1 MTENKKPL
9 IILTGPTA
17 VGKTS
22 ASIGLAKSLGCEIIS
37 ADSMQVY
44 KYMDIGTAKI
54 TVDEMQGIKHYLIDV
69 LMPDDEFS
77 IAVFQK
83 MAKEAM
89 AEIYSKGKMPILVG
103 GTGFYVNGLIYDNDF
118 TPGEKDDKMRL
129 ELEKE
134 AEEKGNDYVHD
145 ILKELDPEYAK
156 TVHPNNLKR
165 VIRAIEYCRDTGEK
179 FSDYN
184 ARERLREPAYDV
196 KNFIL
201 NMDREV
207 LYNRIEK
214 RIDIMIENGLVNEV
228 KSLMDKYPTNLVS
241 MKGLGY
247 KEIIGYLKG
256 EYSLDEAIYIL
267 KRDTRHFAR
276 RQLTWFKHQS
286 NGEWVD
292 VLDFDS
298 PQSVAQYIA
307 DKINKE
313 N

>member
-1 MTENKKPL
+1 MKFPL
-9 IILTGPTA
+9 ITISGPTA
-17 VGKTS
+17 CGKTAVS
-22 ASIGLAKSLGCEIIS
+22 VELAKIINGEIIS

-54 TVDEMQGIKHYLIDV
+54 TEEEKQGIKHYLIDD
-69 LMPDDEFS
+69 LYPNEEFS

-83 MAKEAM
+83 MAKEALS
-89 AEIYSKGKMPILVG
+89 EIYNKEKMPILVG

-118 TPGEKDDKMRL
+118 TPGEKDNKMRL

-134 AEEKGNDYVHD
+134 ATEKGNEYVHN
-145 ILKELDPEYAK
+145 ILMELDPEYAE
-156 TVHPNNLKR
+156 TVHPNNVKR

-179 FSDYN
+179 FSEYN
-184 ARERLREPAYDV
+184 AREKMREPAYDV
-196 KNFIL
+196 KSFIL
-201 NMDREV
+201 NMDRDL
-207 LYNRIEK
+207 LYDRIEK
-214 RIDIMIENGLVNEV
+214 RVDIMIKNGLVKEV
-228 KSLMDKYPTNLVS
+228 SNLMEKYPTNLVS

-256 EYSLDEAIYIL
+256 EYSLEEAIYIL

-286 NGEWVD
+286 NGMWVD
-292 VLDFDS
+292 MNNFNS
-298 PQSVAQYIA
+298 PMAVAEFIA
-307 DKINKE
+307 NEITKE

>member
-1 MTENKKPL
+1 MKSPL
-9 IILTGPTA
+9 ITISGPTA
-17 VGKTS
+17 CGKTAVS
-22 ASIGLAKSLGCEIIS
+22 VELANIINGEIIS

-54 TVDEMQGIKHYLIDV
+54 TEEEKKGVKHYLIDA
-69 LMPDDEFS
+69 LYPDEEFS

-83 MAKEAM
+83 MAKEALS
-89 AEIYSKGKMPILVG
+89 EIYTAGKMPILVG

-118 TPGEKDDKMRL
+118 TPGEKDDKMRK
-129 ELEKE
+129 ELEKT
-134 AEEKGNDYVHD
+134 AEEKGNDYVHN
-145 ILKELDPEYAK
+145 ILKELDPEYAE
-156 TVHPNNLKR
+156 TVHPNNVKR
-165 VIRAIEYCRDTGEK
+165 VIRAIEYCKDTGEK
-179 FSDYN
+179 FSQYN

-201 NMDREV
+201 NMDREL

-214 RIDIMIENGLVNEV
+214 RIDIMIEMGLVDEV
-228 KSLMDKYPTNLVS
+228 KNLMDKYPTNLVS

-276 RQLTWFKHQS
+276 RQLTWFRHQS
-286 NGEWVD
+286 NGIWINME
-292 VLDFDS
+292 DFES
-298 PQSVAQYIA
+298 PKNVAEFIA
-307 DKINKE
+307 NEISKE
-313 N
+313 K

>member
-1 MTENKKPL
+1 MKSPL
-9 IILTGPTA
+9 ITISGPTA
-17 VGKTS
+17 CGKTS
-22 ASIGLAKSLGCEIIS
+22 VSVELAKIINGEIIS

-54 TVDEMQGIKHYLIDV
+54 TEEEKQGIKHYLIDD
-69 LMPDDEFS
+69 LYPDEEFS

-83 MAKEAM
+83 MAKKAM
-89 AEIYSKGKMPILVG
+89 SEIYAKGKMPILVG

-118 TPGEKDDKMRL
+118 SPGEKDNKMRL

-134 AEEKGNDYVHD
+134 AKEKGNEYIYN
-145 ILKELDPEYAK
+145 ILKVLDPEYAE
-156 TVHPNNLKR
+156 TVHPNNVKR

-179 FSDYN
+179 FSEYN

-196 KNFIL
+196 KSFIL
-201 NMDREV
+201 NMDREL
-207 LYNRIEK
+207 LYKRIEK
-214 RIDIMIENGLVNEV
+214 RIDIMVENGLVNEV
-228 KSLMDKYPTNLVS
+228 KDLIEKYPTNLVS

-286 NGEWVD
+286 DGIWID
-292 VLDFDS
+292 MLDYES
-298 PQSVAQYIA
+298 PKAVAEYIA
-307 DKINKE
+307 KEITKE

>member
-1 MTENKKPL
+1 MKSPL
-9 IILTGPTA
+9 ITISGPTA
-17 VGKTS
+17 CGKTAVS
-22 ASIGLAKSLGCEIIS
+22 VELAKIINGEIIS

-214 RIDIMIENGLVNEV
+214 RIDMMIENGLVNEV

-298 PQSVAQYIA
+298 LQSVAQYIA

>member
-1 MTENKKPL
+1 MKSPL
-9 IILTGPTA
+9 ITISGPTA
-17 VGKTS
+17 CGKTAVS
-22 ASIGLAKSLGCEIIS
+22 VELAKIINGEIIS

-134 AEEKGNDYVHD
+134 AEEKGNDYVHY

-201 NMDREV
+201 NMDRKV

-214 RIDIMIENGLVNEV
+214 RIGIMIENGLVNEV

>member
-1 MTENKKPL
+1 MNFPL
-9 IILTGPTA
+9 ITISGPTA
-17 VGKTS
+17 CGKTAVS
-22 ASIGLAKSLGCEIIS
+22 VELAKIIDGEIIS

-54 TVDEMQGIKHYLIDV
+54 TNDEMQGIKHYLIDI
-69 LMPDDEFS
+69 LMPDEEFS

-89 AEIYSKGKMPILVG
+89 AEIYAKHKMPILVG

-129 ELEKE
+129 ELEKR
-134 AEEKGNDYVHD
+134 AEEKGNDYVHN
-145 ILKELDPEYAK
+145 ILKVLDPEYAK

-165 VIRAIEYCRDTGEK
+165 VIRAIEYCKDTGEK

-184 ARERLREPAYDV
+184 AREKLREPAYNV

-207 LYNRIEK
+207 LYSRIEK
-214 RIDIMIENGLVNEV
+214 RIDIMIEMGLVNEV
-228 KSLMDKYPTNLVS
+228 KSLIEKYPTNLVS

-256 EYSLDEAIYIL
+256 EYSLEEAIYIL

-292 VLDFDS
+292 MLEFNS
-298 PQSVAQYIA
+298 PKEVAQYIA
-307 DKINKE
+307 YKINKE

>member
-1 MTENKKPL
+1 MKSPL
-9 IILTGPTA
+9 ITISGPTA
-17 VGKTS
+17 CGKTAVS
-22 ASIGLAKSLGCEIIS
+22 VELAKIINGEIIS

-54 TVDEMQGIKHYLIDV
+54 TEEEKQGIKHYLIDD
-69 LMPDDEFS
+69 LYPDEEFS

-83 MAKEAM
+83 MAKKAM
-89 AEIYSKGKMPILVG
+89 SEIYAKGKMPILVG

-118 TPGEKDDKMRL
+118 TPGEKDNKMRL

-134 AEEKGNDYVHD
+134 AEEKGNEYVHN
-145 ILKELDPEYAK
+145 ILKELDPEYAE

-179 FSDYN
+179 FSEYN
-184 ARERLREPAYDV
+184 ARERLREAAYNV
-196 KNFIL
+196 KSFIL
-201 NMDREV
+201 NMDRDL
-207 LYNRIEK
+207 LYERIEK
-214 RIDIMIENGLVNEV
+214 RIDIMVENGLVEEV
-228 KSLMDKYPTNLVS
+228 RGLMKKYPTNLVS

-247 KEIIGYLKG
+247 KEIIGYLNG

-286 NGEWVD
+286 DGTWINMTDYE
-292 VLDFDS
+292 S
-298 PQSVAQYIA
+298 PEAVAEYIA
-307 DKINKE
+307 KE
-313 N
+313 ITKEQ

>member
-1 MTENKKPL
+1 MKSPL
-9 IILTGPTA
+9 ITISGPTA
-17 VGKTS
+17 CGKTAVS
-22 ASIGLAKSLGCEIIS
+22 VELAKIINGEIIS

-134 AEEKGNDYVHD
+134 AEEKGNDYVHY

-201 NMDREV
+201 NMDRKV

>member
-1 MTENKKPL
+1 MKSPL
-9 IILTGPTA
+9 ITISGPTA
-17 VGKTS
+17 CGKTAVS
-22 ASIGLAKSLGCEIIS
+22 VELAKIINGEIIS

-89 AEIYSKGKMPILVG
+89 AEIYSKGKTPILVG

-145 ILKELDPEYAK
+145 ILKILDPEYAK